1 MNWKYGKNEWKE
13 KKKNDELVGKGKK
26 KWWNMPG
33 MLEWIIKWTE
43 EKKKV

>member
-26 KWWNMPG
+26 NDEICLG
-33 MLEWIIKWTE
+33 C
-43 EKKKV
+43 